1 MEESFPA
8 MLDTFM
14 LVENTVQACIDGGV
28 ALSNDA
34 RFSAILLWYSLHG
47 LVTLRQSITTFPW
60 PDIDEAIDQILRRT
74 IGFTD

>member
-1 MEESFPA
+1 

-14 LVENTVQACIDGGV
+14 LVENTVQACIDSGE